1 MLLEYLKNISSEI
14 KTVLEIGCGFGRI
27 TKMILSNHPYVQK
40 YTAIDLSPDQI
51 RNAEH
56 YVRTGIDAKEINDIE
71 LSFVLS
77 DVQSLELDERYDLVF
92 AAEVLMHI
100 LPSEIKNVISKL
112 VNLSNRHVIDI
123 DYYQE
128 NMTQLAP
135 HNFLH
140 QYEKIYNEIPSVVEV
155 KRLAIKKS
163 GLFGFDTKQS
173 IFHATR
179 DVILT
184 KS

>member
-1 MLLEYLKNISSEI
+1 MIS
-14 KTVLEIGCGFGRI
+14 R
-27 TKMILSNHPYVQK
+27 
-40 YTAIDLSPDQI
+40 
-51 RNAEH
+51 
-56 YVRTGIDAKEINDIE
+56 

-77 DVQSLELDERYDLVF
+77 DVQSLELDERYDLVL
-92 AAEVLMHI
+92 AAEVLLHI

-112 VNLSNRHVIDI
+112 VNLSNRHVINV

-140 QYEKIYNEIPSVVEV
+140 QYEKIYKEIPSVVEV

-163 GLFGFDTKQS
+163 GVFGFDTKQS
-173 IFHATR
+173 IFHVTR